1 MVCLCGVPGSYD
13 THCEWFMQINS
24 ALSVVLLIHTYT
36 TAQSKENEEKRV
48 TKEMAHIRKEFK
60 ENKGIDGY
68 QRRKY
73 VCKLLYIYMLGYD
86 LDFGHME
93 AVTLI
98 SSNKYQEKL
107 IVCCTT
113 YGISIVISHISG
125 IHCSWNV
132 TTREP

>member
-1 MVCLCGVPGSYD
+1 MFSFLASNKFACYTPRTYIVELTTFLY
-13 THCEWFMQINS
+13 
-24 ALSVVLLIHTYT
+24 LYIHFI
-36 TAQSKENEEKRV
+36 TAQSKEKEEQRV

-107 IVCCTT
+107 IVCLPRDVH
-113 YGISIVISHISG
+113 YAVELHAFI
-125 IHCSWNV
+125 
-132 TTREP
+132 

>member
-1 MVCLCGVPGSYD
+1 MHQHSGATIWLSGVTLGG
-13 THCEWFMQINS
+13 CNIFNS
-24 ALSVVLLIHTYT
+24 TNA
-36 TAQSKENEEKRV
+36 AQSKENEEKRV

-60 ENKGIDGY
+60 DNKGIDGY

-107 IVCCTT
+107 IV
-113 YGISIVISHISG
+113 SFVLL
-125 IHCSWNV
+125 
-132 TTREP
+132 

>member
-1 MVCLCGVPGSYD
+1 M
-13 THCEWFMQINS
+13 F
-24 ALSVVLLIHTYT
+24 LLP
-36 TAQSKENEEKRV
+36 AQSKENEEKRV
-48 TKEMAHIRKEFK
+48 TKEMHHIRKEFK

-107 IVCCTT
+107 IVSRVVKLLVHQLTT
-113 YGISIVISHISG
+113 LRVISLWG
-125 IHCSWNV
+125 CYC
-132 TTREP
+132 TRTMR